1 MDKRVLDC
9 IGVSAEEMPLLEQVE
24 AGMPLTADVSRA
36 DLLLCCLL
44 DESQALVARHIM
56 PKSASSLYRTNM
68 TGHLLTAKEQPLL
81 FRALKSGSS
90 GQGQKETLSNGAPV
104 IQDAYPIC
112 NGQKQV
118 VGALL
123 FETNM
128 LAYERQKRRN
138 RAFRQ
143 AVRWLQEMCL
153 HGELGN
159 TATLSR
165 FGLYD
170 GVYLV
175 DRSRKIVYMSGIA
188 ANLFR
193 SVGIVTEI
201 REQGVASLEALDV
214 DIVEQAFRTHKP
226 AEVRRESE
234 DGRIWVRTA
243 LPLRMPMT
251 LLHGYWHNWSWPGL
265 SSRSEDGAMDAVL
278 VMVHNATEAV
288 QKQRELNVKS
298 AIIQEVHHRVK
309 NNLQTIA
316 AILRIQSRRMQ
327 EGEAKQALVD
337 AVNRILSMSVIHEFL
352 SQDEHRAI
360 NVRDVCSRVVTQVQ
374 QVAASPEQAVEI
386 KISGPSIRLP
396 AGQATPTALVMNELL
411 LNAMEH
417 GVSERPTGTIS
428 IELVDLG
435 DAVSIVVEDDGA
447 GLPEGFDVGSS
458 ESLGLQIVRTL
469 VMDDLKGQLEMEPAR
484 PADGDAESNG
494 AAGTRGTRVRVT
506 FPKRTI
512 QTG

>member
-1 MDKRVLDC
+1 MS
-9 IGVSAEEMPLLEQVE
+9 VSAADLPLLERVE

-36 DLLLCCLL
+36 DLLLCCLM
-44 DESQALVARHIM
+44 DDSHALVARHIL
-56 PKSASSLYRTNM
+56 PKSASSLYRADM

-81 FRALKSGSS
+81 FRALKSASS

-104 IQDAYPIC
+104 MQDAYPIC

-153 HGELGN
+153 HGELGD

-175 DRSRKIVYMSGIA
+175 DRHRKIVYMSGIA

-201 REQGVASLEALDV
+201 REQGVASLETLDV

-234 DGRIWVRTA
+234 DGRIWVRKG
-243 LPLRMPMT
+243 LPLRMPMS
-251 LLHGYWHNWSWPGL
+251 LLHGYWHNWSWSG
-265 SSRSEDGAMDAVL
+265 SSRGEDGEMDAVL
-278 VMVHNATEAV
+278 VLVHNATETV

-316 AILRIQSRRMQ
+316 AILRIQSRRMKD
-327 EGEAKQALVD
+327 EEAKQALFD

-360 NVRDVCSRVVTQVQ
+360 NVRDVCSRVVAQVK
-374 QVAASPEQAVEI
+374 QVAASPDQAVEI
-386 KISGPSIRLP
+386 KISGPNIRLP
-396 AGQATPTALVMNELL
+396 AGQATPTALVVNELL

-417 GVSERPTGTIS
+417 GVSERKTGTIS
-428 IELVDLG
+428 IALADLG
-435 DAVSIVVEDDGA
+435 DAVCIVVEDDGI

-469 VMDDLKGQLEMEPAR
+469 VTDDLKGQLEMESVR
-484 PADGDAESNG
+484 PAAGDAAGEAG
-494 AAGTRGTRVRVT
+494 DQEAARGTRVRVT
-506 FPKRTI
+506 FPKRAAK
-512 QTG
+512 TG